1 MSMLGNVNYN
11 GWQNRETWCVNLHM
25 DTTFYDYAL
34 ELIEQTD
41 VHELVENEDGASLV
55 KVLALRLESLCDE
68 ILDYDNMNALAR
80 DLMAYDRVNFAEIA
94 QAHLES
100 AIESTII
107 DNTNTQ
113 NGVPNETAAAWMI
126 VLNDIKNIYS

>member
-11 GWQNRETWCVNLHM
+11 GWQNRETWCINLHM

-107 DNTNTQ
+107 DNTNKQ

-126 VLNDIKNIYS
+126 VLNEIKNIYS